1 MKDDVYRPSAEQIA
15 SLYAELAHS
24 RALEERARALLDAAP
39 DALVVVD
46 ATGRIVVVNA
56 QTENLF
62 GYRREELLGQS
73 IEVLVPERVIAGH
86 IEKRQQFI
94 AQPAVR
100 PMGSGLALAGR
111 RKDGSEVPVEI
122 SLSPLHTRDGIL
134 VSAAIRDST
143 ERRAA
148 QQALHAA
155 RDELEHRVRERTA
168 ELEQANRALQAEM
181 ADRHKAESALYQA
194 QKMEAVGQLT
204 GGVAHD
210 FNNLL
215 TVIMGNL
222 QILAKQLHTDAL
234 ASELIQAALKA
245 AKRGSDLN
253 RTLLAFSR
261 KQRLVPVALN
271 LNELIDGMVGILRRT
286 LGEQVQIVL
295 QQAKSVPRAMADP
308 AQLETALLNLA
319 VNARDAMPRG
329 GTLTIETDAVTF
341 DEHSAA
347 LEGDLQP
354 GHYVML
360 AVSDAGVGMTPDV
373 VARVFEPF
381 FTTKETGKG
390 SGLGLAMVYGFAK
403 QSGGHVTIYSQPGI
417 GTTVKLYLPEIDAPN
432 ETIPT
437 TSDTQTV
444 HPTGRETILVVE
456 DEEDVRQLADRVLSV
471 LGYRIFQ
478 AADGTSALAILERE
492 PEVALL
498 FTDVVL
504 PGGLNGPD
512 IARQAQ
518 ALRPKLKVLYT
529 SGYTGNA
536 IQQLEALNVEVRLI
550 SKPYAI
556 DDLAQTVREI
566 LDE

>member
-15 SLYAELAHS
+15 SVYTELAHS
-24 RALEERARALLDAAP
+24 RASEERARALLDAAP

-46 ATGRIVVVNA
+46 GTGHIVMVNA
-56 QTENLF
+56 QTEQLF
-62 GYRREELLGQS
+62 GYLREELLGQS
-73 IEVLVPERVIAGH
+73 IEVLVPERAHAGH
-86 IEKRQQFI
+86 VEKRQRFI
-94 AQPAVR
+94 DHPSVR
-100 PMGSGLALAGR
+100 PMGSGLDLAGR

-122 SLSPLHTRDGIL
+122 SLSPLQTRDGVL

-155 RDELEHRVRERTA
+155 HEELEQRVRERTA
-168 ELEQANRALQAEM
+168 ELEQTNRALQAEM
-181 ADRHKAESALYQA
+181 ADRQKAESALYQA

-271 LNELIDGMVGILRRT
+271 VNELIDGMVGILRRT

-295 QQAKSVPRAMADP
+295 QRAESIPLAMADP

-319 VNARDAMPRG
+319 VNARDAMPQG
-329 GTLTIETDAVTF
+329 GTLTIETDAVAF

-354 GHYVML
+354 GRYVML
-360 AVSDAGVGMTPDV
+360 AVSDVGIGMTPEV
-373 VARVFEPF
+373 AARVFEPF

-403 QSGGHVTIYSQPGI
+403 QSGGHVKIYSELGI
-417 GTTVKLYLPEIDAPN
+417 GTTVKLYLPEVTAPAEALIEAT
-432 ETIPT
+432 ETQI
-437 TSDTQTV
+437 V
-444 HPTGRETILVVE
+444 HPTGCETILVVE
-456 DEEDVRQLADRVLSV
+456 DEDDVRQLAVRVLSA

-478 AADGTSALAILERE
+478 AADGESALAILERE
-492 PEVALL
+492 PKVALL

-504 PGGLNGPD
+504 PGGMNGPD
-512 IARQAQ
+512 IARQARV
-518 ALRPKLKVLYT
+518 LRPKLKVLYT

-536 IQQLEALNVEVRLI
+536 IQQLEALNVEVSLI